1 MSNKQRKRM
10 VSIVAGLLALLII
23 VPIVAE
29 IIGGLAQILEAADG
43 A

>member
-29 IIGGLAQILEAADG
+29 IIGVLAQI
-43 A
+43 